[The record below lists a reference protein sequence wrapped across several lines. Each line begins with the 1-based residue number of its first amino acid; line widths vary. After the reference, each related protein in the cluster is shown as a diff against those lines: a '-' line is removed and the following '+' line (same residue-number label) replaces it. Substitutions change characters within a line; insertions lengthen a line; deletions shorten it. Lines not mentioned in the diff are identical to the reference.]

1 MRQPHHERQ
10 QNAHEGVDV
19 LDRIPGETAELIR
32 CWIALLEGSV
42 SMGILVRD
50 HREEQR
56 RKSQDE
62 ILKSPQVSLAKD
74 EM

>member
-1 MRQPHHERQ
+1 
-10 QNAHEGVDV
+10 
-19 LDRIPGETAELIR
+19 
-32 CWIALLEGSV
+32 
-42 SMGILVRD
+42 MGILVRD